1 MAGPPQKLRAYA
13 KVNIIKQERKK
24 ETTKHSISARY
35 RAKMRGF
42 WFMGSLASF
51 QVQAQVQI
59 TIISKHP
66 S

>member
-1 MAGPPQKLRAYA
+1 MRAYA
-13 KVNIIKQERKK
+13 KVNIIKEYENFSRFAK
-24 ETTKHSISARY
+24 ISPCY
-35 RAKMRGF
+35 RAKMLSI
-42 WFMGSLASF
+42 WFMSFLASF